1 VAINGTR
8 AVEIL
13 PLDGASAASGA
24 ASGDVS
30 AAPDP
35 LQSTP
40 VVRDL
45 FGANTYVYDINA
57 HIRKGINRISLR
69 TLGLVFDP
77 LTIIYPP
84 VIAGTFSI
92 VKGSSGWIL
101 TNTPLAAG
109 HDSWTKYGYPY
120 LSGAGVYKQVFELP
134 GEYNRLVLR
143 FSQVSDSI
151 GVTVNGKELGILNW
165 HPMEVDITD
174 VCETRRNELSV
185 RVVNTIDNILRM
197 NGRPSGLMGEVYV
210 DVY

>member
-1 VAINGTR
+1 
-8 AVEIL
+8 
-13 PLDGASAASGA
+13 
-24 ASGDVS
+24 
-30 AAPDP
+30 
-35 LQSTP
+35 
-40 VVRDL
+40 
-45 FGANTYVYDINA
+45 
-57 HIRKGINRISLR
+57 
-69 TLGLVFDP
+69 VFDP